1 MVSANLSFVY
11 GVCILGWLWISD
23 ILLEFKTTIASVSMA
38 ISPALVK
45 YLHWDI
51 PNSISIETSP
61 AAAAKATNLIKLNWK
76 EEESG

>member
-23 ILLEFKTTIASVSMA
+23 ILLEFKTRIASVSMA
-38 ISPALVK
+38 ALVK

-76 EEESG
+76 EEECG